1 MAIDYLRDY
10 PFEVAPDTWGLND
23 TFLNIIREKESLW
36 ASHGLTWTMGVE
48 REVKL
53 LSPNEF
59 DDFIKKSYPTNSE
72 SELIKID
79 SQLANS
85 FNARR
90 NLMPYDSYRNRYSEV
105 EMLVSEEI
113 RKRVFH
119 ARTPLEIERVRQEE
133 KEFNR
138 IKETWGYSEKSRRD
152 LVLSYLHIFPEAQ
165 GGMADLIEY
174 RFGQAG
180 HGRGWY
186 DGKSIVEFRTPPID
200 GMINAIEKYNKILW
214 GIKTASQRF
223 GLIPQGYFEL
233 LEKSPALITNDLPDE
248 LVRNTQL
255 KALPS
260 RASSLRICEDT
271 MEVRMDISHL
281 ARNMALLIAGCS
293 VYAFGKDN
301 LIESKENDGLSMAD
315 YIVIP
320 DALKARFTSISSTL
334 ESCRL
339 DEDGYLVPDESTV
352 SWNMK
357 GMNVEAGVTPKD
369 VTAPSV
375 DGHGQYTLA
384 DWEGWYL
391 SLKKLKYKDGQVEVS
406 ELPKELQ
413 PIFSKLNG
421 LSTVRRPYFRK
432 LNNETNILA
441 DKLDDQADQA
451 ILKRAFGEAHGS
463 SVIGFYKQADSD
475 NRIRK
480 AGAVVNS
487 VLMDADDLDK
497 PNSDIAE
504 KIYDVLFKSIA
515 DCLDKTNGKS
525 GIPDIRTLHTLTQRR
540 LSDLSL
546 EAELTAASGITSN
559 AQIDALGDDRNIY
572 DGRSCLHI
580 NECR

>member
-1 MAIDYLRDY
+1 
-10 PFEVAPDTWGLND
+10 
-23 TFLNIIREKESLW
+23 
-36 ASHGLTWTMGVE
+36 
-48 REVKL
+48 
-53 LSPNEF
+53 
-59 DDFIKKSYPTNSE
+59 
-72 SELIKID
+72 
-79 SQLANS
+79 
-85 FNARR
+85 
-90 NLMPYDSYRNRYSEV
+90 
-105 EMLVSEEI
+105 
-113 RKRVFH
+113 
-119 ARTPLEIERVRQEE
+119 
-133 KEFNR
+133 
-138 IKETWGYSEKSRRD
+138 
-152 LVLSYLHIFPEAQ
+152 
-165 GGMADLIEY
+165 MADLIEY

-223 GLIPQGYFEL
+223 GLIPVLTGGAVEPHLHFSFKVREESSQKNLTGFDDDDSQNFMLKALQGYFEL

-559 AQIDALGDDRNIY
+559 AQIDALGDLTDEAKKPFEDVSRFSKVIASNVFDLFEEEIRQGVSGLSNILLPY
-572 DGRSCLHI
+572 MIETFMMVDHVYTLMNVGEERQRILHSMDVTLE
-580 NECR
+580 NELNALDDKVKPENIEFWNFCKAAVKGSVERIKGGPADNGDLPIPEFSKHGIKVAL